1 MRVKDIIDEDFSNY
15 KRPSMLIGT
24 CFCNWKCCDDMKKD
38 RSICQNSTFAKYP
51 IVEMKDSKIV
61 ERYLDNPITHSIV
74 FGGLEPIEQFD
85 EMLDLIKEFRSRT
98 DDDIVIYTGFYE
110 NEIQEQIECLKG
122 FKNVI
127 VKFGRFKMNG
137 NKHLDEILGV
147 ELANEEQYARRI
159 S

>member
-1 MRVKDIIDEDFSNY
+1 MLNNVYNITFENKDGNVWCSEL
-15 KRPSMLIGT
+15 K
-24 CFCNWKCCDDMKKD
+24 
-38 RSICQNSTFAKYP
+38 AKSKWDA
-51 IVEMKDSKIV
+51 VNKARQQLLSCLKDSKIV

-122 FKNVI
+122 FKNII

-147 ELANEEQYARRI
+147 ELANEEQYARRV

>member
-1 MRVKDIIDEDFSNY
+1 
-15 KRPSMLIGT
+15 
-24 CFCNWKCCDDMKKD
+24 MKKD

-85 EMLDLIKEFRSRT
+85 EMLDLIKEFRSKT

-122 FKNVI
+122 F
-127 VKFGRFKMNG
+127 
-137 NKHLDEILGV
+137 
-147 ELANEEQYARRI
+147 
-159 S
+159 